1 MTVIAWDGRTLAADR
16 LSNASGLARTTTKIW
31 RMNGHLI
38 GASGIASR
46 GRELAAWWADGADPA
61 KLPAWQHHESD
72 WVDLLVI
79 TPELK
84 VLKYERSTM
93 PIIYED
99 AQFAMGSGRDFALA
113 AMHLGLNAAQAV
125 GVASHFCTDCGHGCD
140 TLEF

>member
-1 MTVIAWDGRTLAADR
+1 MTIIAWDGKMLAADK
-16 LSNASGLARTTTKIW
+16 LSNASGLKRTTTKIW
-31 RMNGHLI
+31 RVNGHLV

-46 GRELAAWWADGADPA
+46 GRELVAWWADGADPA
-61 KLPAWQHHESD
+61 KMPAWQHHESD

-79 TPELK
+79 TPDRQI
-84 VLKYERSTM
+84 LKYERAVL

-113 AMHLGLNAAQAV
+113 AMHLGCSAAEAV
-125 GVASHFCTDCGHGCD
+125 EVASRFQTDCGHGCD